1 MPYSF
6 YGPNTRSDFL
16 CYFLDMATPI
26 KSVIDGHSKGFC
38 SSDLL
43 TSKSLI
49 ANVGDSV
56 RVLSLCLDP
65 IRINSVCVMSLNYQK
80 GLPSVG
86 EIS

>member
-26 KSVIDGHSKGFC
+26 KSVI
-38 SSDLL
+38 
-43 TSKSLI
+43 
-49 ANVGDSV
+49 GDSV

-65 IRINSVCVMSLNYQK
+65 ISINSVLVIFRVSLFALSQ
-80 GLPSVG
+80 L
-86 EIS
+86 